1 MTKAGVKT
9 KEITFLQSI
18 SEALAL
24 ELEHD
29 SDVIMLGE
37 DIGVYGGA
45 FKVTKGLQEKFGTQR
60 VMDTPLAETALFG
73 VGIGLALM
81 GMRPVLEVQYA
92 DFIHCG
98 WDQLVNVA
106 AKMHYRSGE
115 KVAIVV
121 RAPSGAGLR
130 GGPFH
135 SQSPETYFAHTPG
148 LKVIVPSNPFDAK
161 GLLISAIRDNNPVI
175 FFEHKYLYRRIKERV
190 PENDYTVAIGRANVV
205 RKGEDLSIIS
215 YGAML
220 QKSLEAAEAAERDG
234 VYCEVLDLRTIS
246 PLDRESIIKTV
257 KKTNKALVVYEPNYS
272 FGVGAEVCATITEKA
287 FEYLDGPVVRIASA
301 DTPVPY
307 SPPLEDAYL
316 PQTRDI
322 LQQIRKL
329 AAY

>member
-24 ELEHD
+24 ELERD

-190 PENDYTVAIGRANVV
+190 PENDYTVAIGQANVV
-205 RKGEDLSIIS
+205 REGEDLSIIS

-220 QKSLEAAEAAERDG
+220 QKSLEAAEAAEQDG
-234 VYCEVLDLRTIS
+234 IYCEVLDLRTIS
-246 PLDRESIIKTV
+246 PLDRESIIETV

-272 FGVGAEVCATITEKA
+272 FGVGAEVCATISENA

>member
-1 MTKAGVKT
+1 MTKAGVKV
-9 KEITFLQSI
+9 KEVTFLEAI
-18 SEALAL
+18 SDALSL
-24 ELEHD
+24 ELERD

-37 DIGVYGGA
+37 DIGAYGGA
-45 FKVTKGLQEKFGTQR
+45 FRVTKGFQERFGAER
-60 VMDTPLAETALFG
+60 VMDVPLAETALFG

-81 GMRPVLEVQYA
+81 GMRPVVEVQYA

-98 WDQLVNVA
+98 WDQLINVA

-115 KVAIVV
+115 KVPMVI
-121 RAPSGAGLR
+121 RGPSGAGLR

-148 LKVIVPSNPFDAK
+148 LKVVVPATPYDAK
-161 GLLISAIRDNNPVI
+161 GLMISAIRDNNPVI

-190 PENDYTVAIGRANVV
+190 PENDYVLEIGKARIV
-205 RKGEDLSIIS
+205 KEGEDLSIIS

-220 QKSLEAAEAAERDG
+220 QKSMEAAEAAEQEDI
-234 VYCEVLDLRTIS
+234 YAEVLDLRTIS

-257 KKTNKALVVYEPNYS
+257 KKTGKALVVYEPNYS
-272 FGVGAEVCATITEKA
+272 FGVGAEVSATISDHA
-287 FEYLDGPVVRIASA
+287 FEYLDGPVTRIASA

-322 LQQIRKL
+322 LQQIKKL